1 MRRLATWQP
10 ALDSKDPGEELY
22 EPRLRPATVMK
33 ADTFAKLVVL
43 QTLVDSEVGYLLEHR
58 PASVDQFR
66 EGLITR
72 VSDLVDEIDAL
83 DAVAAARTYDA
94 IVDFLAQLPEEDEGV
109 VESTLKFQRALART
123 VERGMDQSERKQ
135 ASTWAMVLHELLE
148 ELRTEYE
155 AALDGETVNPRGISR
170 ATALLGRARDA
181 AERIA
186 DDAGGEGAADLRDD
200 VARLGFAIE
209 HRHMPP
215 RDVDPLITAS
225 QRRAA
230 RYRPSPLSRIGAF
243 VLGQVLT
250 RDRRRRQGEPPGG
263 IERRR
268 RDTV

>member
-1 MRRLATWQP
+1 
-10 ALDSKDPGEELY
+10 
-22 EPRLRPATVMK
+22 MK
-33 ADTFAKLVVL
+33 ADTFAKLLVL

-58 PASVDQFR
+58 PPSIDHFR

-94 IVDFLAQLPEEDEGV
+94 IVDFLAQLPEDDDGV
-109 VESTLKFQRALART
+109 VESTLRFQRALART
-123 VERGMDQSERKQ
+123 VERGMDQSERRQ
-135 ASTWAMVLHELLE
+135 ASTWAVVLHELLE

-155 AALDGETVNPRGISR
+155 DAIDAAGALRPREFSR
-170 ATALLGRARDA
+170 APSLLTRARDA
-181 AERIA
+181 AERVSA
-186 DDAGGEGAADLRDD
+186 EVGSAAGGELLTD
-200 VARLGFAIE
+200 VERLAFAVR
-209 HRHMPP
+209 HRRLPP
-215 RDVDPLITAS
+215 REVDPLIRAA

-230 RYRPSPLSRIGAF
+230 RHRPSPLTRIGAF

-263 IERRR
+263 IERRK